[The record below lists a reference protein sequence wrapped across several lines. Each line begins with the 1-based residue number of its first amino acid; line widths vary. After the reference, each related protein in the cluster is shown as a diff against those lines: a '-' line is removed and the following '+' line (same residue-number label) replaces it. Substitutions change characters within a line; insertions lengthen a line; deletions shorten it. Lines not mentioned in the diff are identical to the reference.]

1 MGGTVSS
8 DPHKVTVRASHVR
21 IRAEDGVADPP
32 RIVPVGA
39 TVRLKAA
46 VDGGGA
52 GSFSWSTTSR
62 AITLANET
70 TDTVSVTGGAQP
82 SSGRDAET
90 LQLVFT
96 PSGGTAE
103 PAVTARL
110 TVIKVTFEASPTQKY

>member
-39 TVRLKAA
+39 TGRLKAA

-52 GSFSWSTTSR
+52 GSFSWSTTGR
-62 AITLANET
+62 GMTLPNEAT
-70 TDTVSVTGGAQP
+70 ETVSVTGGAPP
-82 SSGRDAET
+82 SAPTD
-90 LQLVFT
+90 
-96 PSGGTAE
+96 TAA
-103 PAVTARL
+103 PGVAVTPPRRPAPR
-110 TVIKVTFEASPTQKY
+110 AGRAGAAPP